1 MNSLRNVEK
10 TSQPLLS
17 PLLPSRSFS
26 PFCRFVVRDF
36 TYDTE
41 LIEKQKSDLISLEAE
56 EKELWTDLL
65 RLSRINFSECFMVLV
80 HLKVVRAFVESVLRY
95 GLPAAYF
102 LTIIKVRPLSLFFPR
117 DDADSTMSVAST

>member
-1 MNSLRNVEK
+1 MSRKQVRLPPPF
-10 TSQPLLS
+10 PLHPHLTNACM
-17 PLLPSRSFS
+17 RD
-26 PFCRFVVRDF
+26 RFVVRDF

-41 LIEKQKSDLISLEAE
+41 LIEKQKQDLVSLEAE

-80 HLKVVRAFVESVLRY
+80 HLKVVRAYVESVLRY

-102 LTIIKVRPLSLFFPR
+102 LTVIKVRSPPSLAR
-117 DDADSTMSVAST
+117 QYSGS